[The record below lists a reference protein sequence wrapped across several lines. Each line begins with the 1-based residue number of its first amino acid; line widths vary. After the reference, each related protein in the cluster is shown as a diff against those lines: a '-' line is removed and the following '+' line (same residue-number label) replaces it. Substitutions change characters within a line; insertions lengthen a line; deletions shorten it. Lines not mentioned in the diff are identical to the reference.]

1 MNELPSNIAA
11 RFFAAVEKYSGNPAV
26 GMAGEDAYL
35 TYSQLGDKVR
45 ECAAFLGQLKP
56 LEPIGLLS
64 ENRPE
69 WGKVYFAILAAG
81 GKVVPVDSLLKE
93 NELIQV
99 FSESR
104 MTRLFVSHK
113 YLEIAERV
121 ASKLD
126 NPPQIINLETIP
138 SGNASNFEPDYS
150 NNGDDPAVIIFTSG
164 TTGKSKK
171 VILTHNNLLSNI
183 DGVLRRLA
191 FSPDD
196 KFLSV
201 LPLHHTF
208 EATIGLLAPLL
219 NGCSVYYIK
228 ELNSRKIL
236 GGMKKHKIT
245 IFIGVPLLLEKLYQG
260 IMSGIKKAPLTK
272 RILFSLL
279 MNTAKTVYSLTGRN
293 PGKKLF
299 SGLRQKA
306 GLDSIRLMV
315 SGSAPIS
322 VEIIKGFYLLG
333 FNFIEGY
340 GLTETS
346 PVISANSLEKPK
358 FGSVG
363 PVLDN
368 VEVRIDSPNDNGIGE
383 IVVRGPMATPGYE
396 DNPEATAEL
405 WKDGWLHTGDLGY
418 LDDDNYL
425 YICGRAKNLIVSAA
439 GKNIYP
445 EEIEAQLSQ
454 SPYIQE
460 VVIYG
465 KKSDAGREEV
475 AALVYPNFE
484 LLESEL
490 DKISKD
496 ITDDDLKATVGGD
509 IRRLCAD
516 LADFKRVKHIQYTRD
531 ELEKT
536 STKKIKR
543 YVY

>member
-1 MNELPSNIAA
+1 MNEICPNIAA
-11 RFFAAVEKYSGNPAV
+11 RFLAAIEKYADKPAV
-26 GMAGEDAYL
+26 GMAGEDAFL
-35 TYSQLGDKVR
+35 TYSQLGEKVR
-45 ECAAFLGQLKP
+45 ECAVFLGKLQP

-99 FSESR
+99 FTESG
-104 MTRLFVSHK
+104 MTRIFVSHK
-113 YLEIAERV
+113 YLEIVEQV
-121 ASKLD
+121 VSKID

-138 SGNASNFEPDYS
+138 SGNASNYEPAYS
-150 NNGDDPAVIIFTSG
+150 NNGDDPAAIIFTSG

-183 DGVLRRLA
+183 EGVLKRLA
-191 FSPDD
+191 FSPADR
-196 KFLSV
+196 FLSV

-208 EATIGLLAPLL
+208 EATGGLLTPLL
-219 NGCSVYYIK
+219 HGCSIYYVK
-228 ELNSRKIL
+228 ELNSREIL

-260 IMSGIKKAPLTK
+260 IMNGIKKAPFTK
-272 RILFSLL
+272 RVLFNVL
-279 MNTAKTVYSLTGRN
+279 MNSAKTIYSTTGKNAGR
-293 PGKKLF
+293 KLF
-299 SGLRQKA
+299 SSLRQKA
-306 GLDSIRLMV
+306 GLDSLRLMV

-333 FNFIEGY
+333 FDFIEGY

-346 PVISANSLEKPK
+346 PVLSANSLENPK

-368 VEVRIDSPNDNGIGE
+368 VEIRIDSPNENGIGE
-383 IVVRGPMATPGYE
+383 IVVKGPMATPGYE

-418 LDDDNYL
+418 LDSDNYL

-454 SPYIQE
+454 SAYIQE

-475 AALVYPNFE
+475 AALVYPDFE
-484 LLESEL
+484 FLESEINKKP
-490 DKISKD
+490 DD
-496 ITDDDLKATVGGD
+496 VTDDELKDTVGKD

-516 LADFKRVKHIQYTRD
+516 MADFKRVKHIQYTRE

>member
-1 MNELPSNIAA
+1 MNTTHPNIAA
-11 RFFAAVEKYSGNPAV
+11 RFFATVDKYGDKPAV

-35 TYSQLGDKVR
+35 TYSQLGIKVR
-45 ECAAFLGQLKP
+45 ECAAYLGRLKP

-81 GKVVPVDSLLKE
+81 GKVIPVDSLLKE
-93 NELIQV
+93 NELVRV
-99 FSESR
+99 FSESG

-113 YLEIAERV
+113 FLEIAERV
-121 ASKLD
+121 ASKID
-126 NPPQIINLETIP
+126 NPPDLINLETIP
-138 SGNASNFEPDYS
+138 TDNTSGFEPAYS
-150 NNGDDPAVIIFTSG
+150 NNGDDPAVLIFTSG

-183 DGVLRRLA
+183 EGILRRMD
-191 FSPDD
+191 FSQSD

-208 EATIGLLAPLL
+208 EATCGLLTPLL

-228 ELNSRKIL
+228 ELNSREIL

-245 IFIGVPLLLEKLYQG
+245 IFIGVPLLFEKLYQG
-260 IMSGIKKAPLTK
+260 ILSGIKRAPFTK
-272 RILFSLL
+272 RALFGLL
-279 MNTAKTVYSLTGRN
+279 MNTAKTLYSLTGKNAGR
-293 PGKKLF
+293 KLF

-306 GLDSIRLMV
+306 GLDSLRLMV

-346 PVISANSLEKPK
+346 PVISANPLDKPK

-368 VEVRIDSPNDNGIGE
+368 VEVRIDSPNENGVGE
-383 IVVRGPMATPGYE
+383 IIVKGPIATPGYE
-396 DNPEATAEL
+396 DNPEATSEL

-418 LDDDNYL
+418 LDDENYL

-445 EEIEAQLSQ
+445 EEIEAQLMQ

-460 VVIYG
+460 VVVYG
-465 KKSDAGREEV
+465 KISDAGREEV

-484 LLESEL
+484 LLEAEL
-490 DKISKD
+490 GKKPED
-496 ITDDDLKATVGGD
+496 ITDDELKTNVGND

-516 LADFKRVKHIQYTRD
+516 IADFKRVKHIRYTRE